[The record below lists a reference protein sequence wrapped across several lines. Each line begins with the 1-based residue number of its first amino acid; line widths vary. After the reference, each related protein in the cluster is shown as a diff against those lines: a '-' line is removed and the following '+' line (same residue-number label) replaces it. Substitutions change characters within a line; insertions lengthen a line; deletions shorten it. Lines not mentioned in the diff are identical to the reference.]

1 MSSLMSM
8 QGYMRNLAVWMM
20 CFNDLLPNIMLLVKA
35 KSKMQTSLLLQQT
48 VLLMRI
54 QRIRGKS
61 QYGGLVFSLDQVCV
75 YRFEINNGRT
85 QTINETSFR
94 SANQCSIYPQ
104 TSTSQLNYYQIAKH
118 QVSYPH
124 KRQNGQNL
132 TCMVEIANLILCW
145 IETIRRDHI
154 RNIKSFWYI
163 QQRQTIRQKSWNFYT
178 QWNKRVEYKEADS
191 NKQMFSMTRI
201 YGPVPCEGTT
211 NEPTPNY
218 QDNYLITGM
227 QFCLGRARFCICRFQ
242 IRDKMFFF
250 S

>member
-154 RNIKSFWYI
+154 RNIKVILDINILSYYQNIFVIFAEFLVHIAATNNTLKILEFLYPME
-163 QQRQTIRQKSWNFYT
+163 QKSGI
-178 QWNKRVEYKEADS
+178 QRGGQQQADVFHDQ
-191 NKQMFSMTRI
+191 N
-201 YGPVPCEGTT
+201 
-211 NEPTPNY
+211 
-218 QDNYLITGM
+218 
-227 QFCLGRARFCICRFQ
+227 
-242 IRDKMFFF
+242 IRT
-250 S
+250 SALRGHNQ